1 MLAWKRIEPT
11 IKSTV
16 GYRHIVTKTFVQ
28 PNGKLHHYETTEWE
42 GRQFA
47 GVIGL
52 TPDNQV
58 VVARQFRPGPE
69 KILDEVPGGGV
80 DPEDGDDYM
89 AAAKREFEEETGY
102 IVGAIEYLGPVYKD
116 ACNNGTWHYYFATG
130 CLPNKTGQQLDDT
143 EHIEVH
149 LLGIDQFLDN
159 ARNARMTDTEAVLLA
174 YEKLIKARG

>member
-1 MLAWKRIEPT
+1 MQAWKRIEPT
-11 IKSTV
+11 INSSV
-16 GYRHIVTKTFVQ
+16 GYRRIVTKTFIQ
-28 PNGKLHHYETTEWE
+28 PNGQLHHYETTEPE
-42 GRQFA
+42 GRHFA

-80 DPEDGDDYM
+80 DPDDGDDYM

-102 IVGAIEYLGPVYKD
+102 TVGTIELLGEVYKD
-116 ACNNGTWHYYFATG
+116 AFNNGTWHYYFATD
-130 CLPNKTGQQLDDT
+130 CSPSKTGQNLDET

-149 LLGIDQFLDN
+149 LVSIDQFLDN
-159 ARNARMTDTEAVLLA
+159 ARSARMTDTEAVLLA
-174 YEKLIKARG
+174 YEKLLKLRG